1 MVFVLFVFCDVS
13 LSWYAC
19 CLSVILVGLWLLV
32 IAVWL
37 VWWLCIALCEWCV
50 VVLILVI
57 LGVCLVVVCACC
69 GGCCLLVVLLA
80 FRFGVVYWFGSCPI
94 FMVV

>member
-37 VWWLCIALCEWCV
+37 VWWLCIALCDWV
-50 VVLILVI
+50 R
-57 LGVCLVVVCACC
+57 GGFDFGDFGCLF
-69 GGCCLLVVLLA
+69 GGSLCML
-80 FRFGVVYWFGSCPI
+80 
-94 FMVV
+94 